1 MSGDHETPR
10 WQHLETKPRSK
21 HTGLGCV
28 LCKGS
33 SLGLKSSCGNRR
45 QFFSPT
51 WGRSGAVP
59 GRLPGKVGSQEVPGT
74 GFRDGS
80 LGEPVAVALVAALVL
95 KGAILCVRSSV
106 LAV

>member
-1 MSGDHETPR
+1 MWE
-10 WQHLETKPRSK
+10 
-21 HTGLGCV
+21 
-28 LCKGS
+28 S
-33 SLGLKSSCGNRR
+33 SLTIFFLKKGVLANI
-45 QFFSPT
+45 
-51 WGRSGAVP
+51 GSGAVP

-74 GFRDGS
+74 GFRDAS